1 MDDEELEE
9 MDRNARAYGWE
20 IGQGAKIDHMVDA
33 SEENPF
39 LDVNWRDVLDGDG
52 AGGRSRRKPRSSP
65 GCDGILLNAEESTD
79 GQVHAL
85 DVEGSRLLVP

>member
-1 MDDEELEE
+1 MTDEELEE

-39 LDVNWRDVLDGDG
+39 LDVNWRDQLSRGSDGPV
-52 AGGRSRRKPRSSP
+52 SVPR
-65 GCDGILLNAEESTD
+65 
-79 GQVHAL
+79 
-85 DVEGSRLLVP
+85 